1 MTAYDEEKY
10 HDSERSDSADQS
22 ADSHTGDDHSD
33 EQSNGHAQSNK
44 QGLDTG
50 SIILIVLVV
59 LAIIASI
66 VMLIGS
72 STAALKIALLAALWA
87 AVGGIFLVSRYRNQ
101 VRDREDELYVRED
114 LYRAE
119 LERLRA
125 QQETSQAIERLENSS
140 SVDMDVLAEIK
151 AELAFIREQLEE
163 LSGREFTYE
172 PAALQA
178 EARRI
183 MEIEAR
189 AHAAEAN
196 GKANGTGTG
205 TGYNSSYASSYG
217 SDFGDDAE
225 PEFTPVDYTQAP
237 AGKPSADAIAGRI
250 GNTPTYPRNDNP
262 LAEFIN
268 EMNSTAKDDEPKA
281 AAKPAAAA
289 KTPAEPVAEPAAEKK
304 APKAE
309 SKTDSKTEAKPE
321 AKAEPEAKKDS
332 KKKSKSKASEAVAKA
347 EPKPE
352 AKPEKKA
359 ETKVEDKAAAK
370 VEDTQDEKPKEF
382 NTGSF
387 QAVRW
392 DAGGDEAA
400 KPAAKQATQAE
411 EEDEPRGGRRR
422 SDAHRQG
429 SVSVAELLAAA
440 KKREK
445 DS

>member
-22 ADSHTGDDHSD
+22 ADSHTGDDYSD
-33 EQSNGHAQSNK
+33 DQSNGHAQSNK

-66 VMLIGS
+66 VMLIAS

-225 PEFTPVDYTQAP
+225 PEFTPVDYTEAP

-289 KTPAEPVAEPAAEKK
+289 KTPAEPVAEPVAEKK